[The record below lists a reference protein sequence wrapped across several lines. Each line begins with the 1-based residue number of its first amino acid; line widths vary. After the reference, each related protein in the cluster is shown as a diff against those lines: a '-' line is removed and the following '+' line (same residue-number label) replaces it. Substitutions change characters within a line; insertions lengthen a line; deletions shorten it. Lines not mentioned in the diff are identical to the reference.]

1 MTTYHP
7 TNRLESTLERCLDPD
22 KTVTITVDVSGINV
36 ADPGEW
42 ITERELRDSLKVH
55 IAVDFKSKQIVAID
69 VTDERTG

>member
-1 MTTYHP
+1 
-7 TNRLESTLERCLDPD
+7 
-22 KTVTITVDVSGINV
+22 VTITVDVSGIEV